1 MLQSSKAYLQKM
13 AKLTKSTKRKASDP
27 EVVGS
32 FFERMH
38 NLPNQI
44 DWRDEGFE
52 MPVYNQK
59 DCGSCYAFSV
69 ALTLQA
75 QIFKQT
81 NTLVPLRLDNSGSL
95 REF

>member
-1 MLQSSKAYLQKM
+1 M
-13 AKLTKSTKRKASDP
+13 AKLTKSRTRKAPDP

-38 NLPNQI
+38 NLPKKI
-44 DWRDEGFE
+44 DWRDEGFD

-59 DCGSCYAFSV
+59 DCGSCYAFSI
-69 ALTLQA
+69 ALVLQA

-81 NTLVPLRLDNSGSL
+81 QKLVPLRLDNSTD
-95 REF
+95 